1 MAVVEAPVEPVWD
14 LLTAPGE
21 FDSWTDARLVAAEP
35 PGPARAGQRL
45 RLVTRALGRAFR
57 VDMNVLEVDAERRRL
72 RLLIH
77 LPFGLVNDE
86 TITLAPAGESRTI
99 VRFG

>member
-1 MAVVEAPVEPVWD
+1 
-14 LLTAPGE
+14 
-21 FDSWTDARLVAAEP
+21 
-35 PGPARAGQRL
+35 
-45 RLVTRALGRAFR
+45 
-57 VDMNVLEVDAERRRL
+57 MNVLEVDAERRRL